1 MINSFSMNTVGTL
14 SLIVNLS
21 PLRPPLTGIGHYTR
35 EILTR
40 LMQDPSIVDIQ
51 GFYYHHW
58 LDKNEIEKLLYAEP
72 SAETSGGFKLG
83 KIPFVRPLYRSL
95 LRWIHRQ
102 KMASLSDYVYWE
114 TNYVPISFSGAT
126 VVTIYDLSFI
136 RYPDFHP
143 SDRVK
148 TFSRALPDAVAWA
161 KGVVTISDF
170 SSREIKNI
178 FPASIDKIVIIPPG
192 TSDDFH
198 PRSDYEIESV
208 RSKYALPQKYW
219 LSVATIEPRK
229 NLKNLLLAY
238 ACLSL
243 QTRRQFPL
251 VLVGT
256 PGWLS
261 DDLEPLMAPLEED
274 KTLIRLGYVPQTDLP
289 LIYCGASA
297 LLYLSLYE
305 GYGMPVAE
313 AVRSGIAVMTS
324 EVSSMPEVGGNRAWY
339 ADPASVDSI
348 VSVMN
353 AMMTSSDPL
362 SPTCSFHCAP
372 PFIQGWDD
380 SARQFRNLFA
390 QVAQL

>member
-1 MINSFSMNTVGTL
+1 MNTVATL

-35 EILTR
+35 EILIR
-40 LMQDPSIVDIQ
+40 LMQDPSIADIQ
-51 GFYYHHW
+51 GFYYHRW
-58 LDKNEIEKLLYAEP
+58 LDKHEIEKLLYPEH
-72 SAETSGGFKLG
+72 SVGGSGGSKLG
-83 KIPFVRPLYRSL
+83 KIPFIRPLYRSL
-95 LRWIHRQ
+95 LRWIHRP
-102 KMASLSDYVYWE
+102 KMASLTNYVYWE
-114 TNYVPISFSGAT
+114 TNYVPIAFDGAT

-136 RYPDFHP
+136 RYPNFHP
-143 SDRVK
+143 SERVK
-148 TFSRALPDAVAWA
+148 TFNRALPGAVARA

-170 SSREIKNI
+170 SSREISTV
-178 FPASIDKIVIIPPG
+178 FPSSVGKITIIPPG

-198 PRSDYEIESV
+198 PRGASEIEPV
-208 RSKYALPQKYW
+208 RRKYALPEKYW

-238 ACLSL
+238 ARLSL
-243 QTRRQFPL
+243 DVRRQFPL

-261 DDLEPLMAPLEED
+261 DDLEPLISPLEED
-274 KTLIRLGYVPQTDLP
+274 NTVLRLGYVPQEDLP
-289 LIYCGASA
+289 LIYCGAGA

-313 AVRSGIAVMTS
+313 AVRSGIPVMTS

-339 ADPASVDSI
+339 ADPDSVDSI
-348 VSVMN
+348 VSAMR
-353 AMMTSSDPL
+353 AMMASPDSL
-362 SPTCSFHCAP
+362 SPFVSSHRAS
-372 PFIQGWDD
+372 PFIQSWAD

-390 QVAQL
+390 QVAQS

>member
-1 MINSFSMNTVGTL
+1 MNNVATL

-35 EILTR
+35 EILIR
-40 LMQDPSIVDIQ
+40 LMQDPAIADIQ
-51 GFYYHHW
+51 GFYYHRW
-58 LDKNEIEKLLYAEP
+58 LDKNEIEKLLYPEQ
-72 SAETSGGFKLG
+72 SAGGSGGSKLG
-83 KIPFVRPLYRSL
+83 KIPFLRPLYRLL
-95 LRWIHRQ
+95 LRWVHRQ
-102 KMASLSDYVYWE
+102 KMASLTNYVYWE
-114 TNYVPISFSGAT
+114 TNYVPISFDGAT

-136 RYPDFHP
+136 RYPNFHP
-143 SDRVK
+143 SERVK
-148 TFSRALPDAVAWA
+148 TFNRALPDAVATA

-170 SSREIKNI
+170 SSKEIKNI
-178 FPASIDKIVIIPPG
+178 FPSSADKIVIIPPG

-198 PRSDYEIESV
+198 PRSESEIESV
-208 RSKYALPQKYW
+208 RRKYALPEKYW

-238 ACLSL
+238 TCLSL
-243 QTRRQFPL
+243 EVRRQFPL

-261 DDLEPLMAPLEED
+261 DDLEPLIVPLEED
-274 KTLIRLGYVPQTDLP
+274 KTVIRLGYVPQADLP
-289 LIYCGASA
+289 LIYCGANA

-313 AVRSGIAVMTS
+313 AVRSGIPVITS

-339 ADPASVDSI
+339 TDPASVDSI
-348 VSVMN
+348 VSAMN
-353 AMMTSSDPL
+353 AMMASADPL
-362 SPTCSFHCAP
+362 SPSVSSHCAS
-372 PFIQGWDD
+372 PFIQNWAD

-390 QVAQL
+390 QVAQS